1 MRIGVTG
8 HRPNNLQSAD
18 PDTLRSQVKRVL
30 DFLRNTAAEIQL
42 RASSLYLNDPPLLRV
57 ISPLAEG
64 SDRLVAEVAHTLGA
78 QFDLQSILPFAQA
91 EYEKDFRDAQSLAQF
106 RELLKKAS
114 SVLELEG
121 TPGTSHHDD
130 RAYETLG
137 GIVLN
142 HSDVMITIWNG
153 EPGQRGGTSQT
164 VSHAEALNIPLLW
177 INSKTPHDIQVKLKH
192 GEKWIQWESAHASL
206 SATLAKL
213 LLPPPRTTDKKQKPD
228 LLNAYFKETGRR
240 WIFASFW
247 KLFRTLVGRVPA
259 AVSTTPPSASLPK
272 DISEQIDNA
281 LREHYSWAD
290 KRAEY
295 YANVYR
301 SAFVFNYVMSAFA
314 VLFAFVGYVFREE
327 KTIHRVFP
335 IAEVIIIGSI
345 ILVTFLGIRRRWHER
360 WIDYRLL
367 AEYLRQTQFLMALGR
382 ASISVFRIPIHLSYG
397 DPRNSWMYWYL
408 QTVVRHSGIM
418 RVKFDANYLKSV
430 TGFLD
435 ESIRDQINYHQR
447 NARVS
452 QKVNERLRNVGLG
465 LFFLAAAAAVCHL
478 FLPETWLNLLTT
490 LTIVGPSFGAAA
502 AAIRSQGEFERLTKS
517 SRAMSSQLKSL
528 CEKVQ
533 ALHPND
539 LSSVK
544 LTQLAVESAQLM
556 VKDVL
561 NWRLVVEE
569 KPLDLPA

>member
-1 MRIGVTG
+1 
-8 HRPNNLQSAD
+8 
-18 PDTLRSQVKRVL
+18 
-30 DFLRNTAAEIQL
+30 
-42 RASSLYLNDPPLLRV
+42 
-57 ISPLAEG
+57 
-64 SDRLVAEVAHTLGA
+64 
-78 QFDLQSILPFAQA
+78 
-91 EYEKDFRDAQSLAQF
+91 
-106 RELLKKAS
+106 
-114 SVLELEG
+114 
-121 TPGTSHHDD
+121 
-130 RAYETLG
+130 
-137 GIVLN
+137 
-142 HSDVMITIWNG
+142 
-153 EPGQRGGTSQT
+153 
-164 VSHAEALNIPLLW
+164 
-177 INSKTPHDIQVKLKH
+177 
-192 GEKWIQWESAHASL
+192 
-206 SATLAKL
+206 
-213 LLPPPRTTDKKQKPD
+213 
-228 LLNAYFKETGRR
+228 
-240 WIFASFW
+240 
-247 KLFRTLVGRVPA
+247 
-259 AVSTTPPSASLPK
+259 
-272 DISEQIDNA
+272 
-281 LREHYSWAD
+281 
-290 KRAEY
+290 
-295 YANVYR
+295 
-301 SAFVFNYVMSAFA
+301 
-314 VLFAFVGYVFREE
+314 VGYAFHERE
-327 KTIHRVFP
+327 TIRHVFP
-335 IAEVIIIGSI
+335 IVEVIIIISI

-382 ASISVFRIPIHLSYG
+382 ASISAFRFPSHLSYG

-418 RVKFDANYLKSV
+418 RVKFDGNYLKSV

-478 FLPETWLNLLTT
+478 FLPKAWPHLLTT

-533 ALHPND
+533 ALKPND